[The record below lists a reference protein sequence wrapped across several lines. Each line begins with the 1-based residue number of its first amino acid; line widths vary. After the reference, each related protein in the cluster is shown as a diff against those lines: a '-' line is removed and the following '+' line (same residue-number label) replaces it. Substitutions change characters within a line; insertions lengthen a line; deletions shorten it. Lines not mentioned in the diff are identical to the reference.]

1 MLDSFSV
8 LQLLGGLAIG
18 AFSGAVAGLL
28 GVSPGGALVPALAL
42 MPGLGQHDAQAI
54 SLAAQLVPTSL
65 AGFLRY
71 RVAGH
76 GASWRTVA
84 WISLGFLAGAYL
96 GARGANH
103 LADATLR
110 WMFVGYL
117 LVLVALVV
125 LKSPSSSSQ
134 GADAAVPE
142 EPRGSAVALALVG
155 VVAGASSGL
164 LGIGGGLAITA
175 LLTVA
180 LHYSQHRAQ
189 AVSLAVNVLPLALPA
204 VLVYASVANG
214 LPWVLLAVVVVGLW
228 VGTAAG
234 ARLATRLEERALRKY
249 FLVLVICMALLMAW
263 RAAGSA

>member
-1 MLDSFSV
+1 MFESLGLV
-8 LQLLGGLAIG
+8 QVLGGLAIG
-18 AFSGAVAGLL
+18 VFAGAMGGLL

-42 MPGLGQHDAQAI
+42 MPGLGQHDAQAV
-54 SLAAQLVPTSL
+54 SLAAQLLPTSL

-71 RVAGH
+71 RVSGH

-84 WISLGFLAGAYL
+84 WISLGFLAGAWL

-117 LVLVALVV
+117 LVLATLVV
-125 LKSPSSSSQ
+125 LKSPAKAEGSAEAP
-134 GADAAVPE
+134 G
-142 EPRGSAVALALVG
+142 EPRGAAVALVVVG

-189 AVSLAVNVLPLALPA
+189 AVSLAVNALPLALPA

-214 LPWVLLAVVVVGLW
+214 LPWGLLVCVVIGLW

-234 ARLATRLEERALRKY
+234 ARLATRLDERTLRRY
-249 FLVLVICMALLMAW
+249 FFVLVICMALLMAY
-263 RAAGSA
+263 RAAGAG

>member
-1 MLDSFSV
+1 MPEAFGLV
-8 LQLLGGLAIG
+8 QVLGGLAIG
-18 AFSGAVAGLL
+18 VFSGAVGGLL

-42 MPGLGQHDAQAI
+42 MPGLGQHEAQAV

-71 RVAGH
+71 RVSGH

-84 WISLGFLAGAYL
+84 WISLGFLAGAWL
-96 GARGANH
+96 GARGASH
-103 LADATLR
+103 VADATLR

-117 LVLVALVV
+117 LVLATLVV
-125 LKSPSSSSQ
+125 LKSPAKAD
-134 GADAAVPE
+134 GAAELAL
-142 EPRGSAVALALVG
+142 EPRGTAVAPAVVG

-189 AVSLAVNVLPLALPA
+189 AVSLAVNALPLALPA

-214 LPWVLLAVVVVGLW
+214 LPWVLLGFVVLGLW
-228 VGTAAG
+228 IGTAAG
-234 ARLATRLEERALRKY
+234 ARLATRLDERALRKY
-249 FLVLVICMALLMAW
+249 FFVLVICMALLMAY
-263 RAAGSA
+263 RAAGSAG

>member
-1 MLDSFSV
+1 MLESSGV
-8 LQLLGGLAIG
+8 LQWLGGLAIG
-18 AFSGAVAGLL
+18 GFSGAVAGLL
-28 GVSPGGALVPALAL
+28 GVSPGGLLVPALAL

-71 RVAGH
+71 RVSGH
-76 GASWRTVA
+76 GASWRTVI

-96 GARGANH
+96 GARGAHH

-110 WMFVGYL
+110 WMFVDYL

-125 LKSPSSSSQ
+125 LKSPSSQ
-134 GADAAVPE
+134 GAGA
-142 EPRGSAVALALVG
+142 AVAL
-155 VVAGASSGL
+155 
-164 LGIGGGLAITA
+164 
-175 LLTVA
+175 A

-204 VLVYASVANG
+204 VFVYASVANG
-214 LPWVLLAVVVVGLW
+214 LPWVLLGFVVLGLW

-234 ARLATRLEERALRKY
+234 ARIATRLEERALRKY
-249 FLVLVICMALLMAW
+249 FLVLVIGMALLMAY
-263 RAAGSA
+263 RAMGSA

>member
-1 MLDSFSV
+1 VPESFSV

-18 AFSGAVAGLL
+18 IFSGGVAGLL
-28 GVSPGGALVPALAL
+28 GVSPGGVLVPALAL

-76 GASWRTVA
+76 GASWRTVI
-84 WISLGFLAGAYL
+84 WISLGFLVGAYL

-110 WMFVGYL
+110 WLFVGYL

-125 LKSPSSSSQ
+125 LKPPSSQ
-134 GADAAVPE
+134 GADAVLPE
-142 EPRGSAVALALVG
+142 APRGSVAALATVG

-180 LHYSQHRAQ
+180 LHCSQHRAQ

-204 VLVYASVANG
+204 VFVYASVANG
-214 LPWVLLAVVVVGLW
+214 LPWVLLGFVVLGLW
-228 VGTAAG
+228 VGTAVG
-234 ARLATRLEERALRKY
+234 ARLATRLEVRALRKF
-249 FLVLVICMALLMAW
+249 FLVLVIGMALLMAY
-263 RAAGSA
+263 RAMGAA

>member
-1 MLDSFSV
+1 MLDAFSP
-8 LQLLGGLAIG
+8 LAALGGLAIG
-18 AFSGAVAGLL
+18 IFSGGVAGLL
-28 GVSPGGALVPALAL
+28 GVSPGGVLVPALAL

-71 RVAGH
+71 RVSGH
-76 GASWRTVA
+76 GASWRTVL

-96 GARGANH
+96 GARGAGH

-117 LVLVALVV
+117 LVLATLVV
-125 LKSPSSSSQ
+125 LKSPAKA
-134 GADAAVPE
+134 GAGDAASPG
-142 EPRGSAVALALVG
+142 EPRGAIGALAVVG
-155 VVAGASSGL
+155 VVAGVSSGL

-180 LHYSQHRAQ
+180 LHCSQHRAQ
-189 AVSLAVNVLPLALPA
+189 AVSLAINALPLALPA
-204 VLVYASVANG
+204 VFVYASVGNG
-214 LPWVLLAVVVVGLW
+214 LPWVLLGFVVAGLW
-228 VGTAAG
+228 IGTAAG
-234 ARLATRLEERALRKY
+234 ARVATRLQAQALRKY
-249 FLVLVICMALLMAW
+249 FLVLVICMALLMAY

>member
-1 MLDSFSV
+1 MLESFSV

-18 AFSGAVAGLL
+18 TFSGAVAGLL

-71 RVAGH
+71 RVSGH
-76 GASWRTVA
+76 GASWRTVV

-125 LKSPSSSSQ
+125 LKSPASQ
-134 GADAAVPE
+134 GVDAVLPA
-142 EPRGSAVALALVG
+142 EPRGSVVALALVG

-204 VLVYASVANG
+204 VFVYASVASG

-228 VGTAAG
+228 IGTAAG
-234 ARLATRLEERALRKY
+234 ARLATRLEERVLRKY

-263 RAAGSA
+263 RAMGSA

>member
-1 MLDSFSV
+1 MIESLGYV
-8 LQLLGGLAIG
+8 QVLGGLAIG
-18 AFSGAVAGLL
+18 VFSGVVAGLL
-28 GVSPGGALVPALAL
+28 GVSPGGVLVPALAL

-71 RVAGH
+71 RVSGH

-84 WISLGFLAGAYL
+84 WISLGFLGGAYL
-96 GARGANH
+96 GARGAH
-103 LADATLR
+103 GVGDAALR

-117 LVLVALVV
+117 LVLAALVV
-125 LKSPSSSSQ
+125 LKSPSSRAV
-134 GADAAVPE
+134 GAGIALPD
-142 EPRGSAVALALVG
+142 EPRGAVPALLMVG

-189 AVSLAVNVLPLALPA
+189 AVSLAINALPLALPA
-204 VLVYASVANG
+204 VFVYVSAANG
-214 LPWVLLAVVVVGLW
+214 LPWVLLGFVVVGLW
-228 VGTAAG
+228 IGTALG

-249 FLVLVICMALLMAW
+249 FLVLVVCMALLMAY